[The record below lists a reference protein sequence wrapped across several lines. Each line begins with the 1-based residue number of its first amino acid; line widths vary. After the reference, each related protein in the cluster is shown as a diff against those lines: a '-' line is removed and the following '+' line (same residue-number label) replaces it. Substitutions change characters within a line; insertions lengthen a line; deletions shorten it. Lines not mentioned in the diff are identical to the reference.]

1 MYDNIGSKIKKLAV
15 ILTIAESIASFIA
28 GTVMLAGEAIGLAL
42 LFMFAG
48 PLFAWASSFLLYG
61 FGELIEKV
69 GSIEEKVEAISNLK
83 VNEVK
88 EEIEKKENVDRLS
101 KEEGKPEDEASSL
114 DEKKYQMA
122 IRKAEEFKSDFFAL
136 DYRIR
141 TYEAIIKNMEE
152 LSAKNYKDATAKAEE
167 YKQYLSELKASE
179 KKGGCYI
186 ATCVYGSYDCP
197 QVWTLRRY
205 RDNCL
210 GASWYGRLF
219 IRMYYAISPTLVK
232 WFGKTSWFQGMWK
245 NYLDKMVTKL
255 QNDGVQDT
263 PYQDKKW

>member
-15 ILTIAESIASFIA
+15 ILTVTTAIGFFIVGA
-28 GTVMLAGEAIGLAL
+28 VMLAVEAVGLAL

-61 FGELIEKV
+61 FGELIERV
-69 GSIEEKVEAISNLK
+69 CNIEENLGK
-83 VNEVK
+83 LNHLK
-88 EEIEKKENVDRLS
+88 EEEKKEIKKKESVDTFP
-101 KEEGKPEDEASSL
+101 KEEGKPEYEANPL

-141 TYEAIIKNMEE
+141 TYEAIIKDMEE
-152 LSAKNYKDATAKAEE
+152 LSEKNYKDATAKAEE

-219 IRMYYAISPTLVK
+219 IRLYYAVSPKLVK
-232 WFGKTSWFQGMWK
+232 WFGKTAWFQQIWK
-245 NYLDKMVTKL
+245 KRLDKMVNKL
-255 QNDGVQDT
+255 QANGVENT